1 MKSKISIWI
10 LSIVLLTLFAK
21 NTYATVNTNSNYTV
35 LNDIKSISKIEVRG
49 NVQLF
54 ISDNAPD
61 QVTVYNKYYA
71 ETALVQSRNG
81 VLRISSYSTE
91 KLVVWIKSESLLSVS
106 AFDNAEIRSF
116 GELSKIEFN
125 IDLHNKATASLDLDA
140 YSVNVTLRDEAT
152 ISLSGRVEEFGMNRN
167 LNTLV
172 VNNGFSVG
180 RNTENK
186 IVNQAGKE
194 IVAGL
199 E

>member
-10 LSIVLLTLFAK
+10 LSIGLLTLSAK
-21 NTYATVNTNSNYTV
+21 NTYATVNTSSNYTV
-35 LNDIKSISKIEVRG
+35 LNDIKAINKIEVRG

-91 KLVVWIKSESLLSVS
+91 KLVVWIKSESLQAVS

-116 GELSKIEFN
+116 GQLSKIEFN
-125 IDLHNKATASLDLDA
+125 VDLHNKATANLDLDA
-140 YSVNVTLRDEAT
+140 FSVNVTLRDEST
-152 ISLSGRVEEFGMNRN
+152 IALHGRVEEFGMNRN
-167 LNTLV
+167 LNTFV
-172 VNNGFSVG
+172 VNNDFSVG
-180 RNTENK
+180 HNTENK

-194 IVAGL
+194 IMAGI

>member
-10 LSIVLLTLFAK
+10 LSIGLLTLSAK
-21 NTYATVNTNSNYTV
+21 NTYATANTSSNYTV
-35 LNDIKSISKIEVRG
+35 LNDIKAINKIEVRG

-81 VLRISSYSTE
+81 VLRISSYSND
-91 KLVVWIKSESLLSVS
+91 KLVVWIKSESLQSIS

-116 GELSKIEFN
+116 GPLSKIEFYVE
-125 IDLHNKATASLDLDA
+125 LHNKATANLDLDA
-140 YSVNVTLRDEAT
+140 FSVNVTLRDESA

-194 IVAGL
+194 ITAGI